1 MGRNMAVLILD
12 EAGKERAT
20 HRVTYGSRIFV
31 DDGDKVKRGQRIAE
45 WDPYT
50 RPILTE
56 VEGKVAFED
65 LVDGISVQET
75 ADESTGITKREVIDW
90 RSTPRGSDLKPAIDH
105 PRRQG
110 QGRQAVEGRR
120 RPLPALGRGDPLGR
134 AGREGAA
141 GRRDRAYPD
150 GKRQDQGH
158 HRRSAAGGRT
168 VRGTPSE
175 GSRHHRRDRRHDPLR
190 PRLQEQAPHHHRAA

>member
-50 RPILTE
+50 RPMLTE

-75 ADESTGITKREVIDW
+75 ADEVD
-90 RSTPRGSDLKPAIDH
+90 
-105 PRRQG
+105 
-110 QGRQAVEGRR
+110 
-120 RPLPALGRGDPLGR
+120 
-134 AGREGAA
+134 
-141 GRRDRAYPD
+141 
-150 GKRQDQGH
+150 
-158 HRRSAAGGRT
+158 
-168 VRGTPSE
+168 
-175 GSRHHRRDRRHDPLR
+175 RHHQARGHRLAFDAARHR
-190 PRLQEQAPHHHRAA
+190 T